1 MDSSLCGPSSAAKGL
16 ANHLNQDRSRQQ
28 DRFVQGGKPSEV
40 TNHAHVSDLGHHA
53 NQHGLLQSFRVGPRF
68 HQSPLAHAK
77 ATQGFHEFQTGP
89 DPLFHGPQPDNL
101 HHAVPG
107 VPLGAGPAYHH
118 QQPANMMGAH
128 DVQGR
133 QWVDSFQAMNLG
145 SGHGATMAPQPQT
158 PQQMQPGPQMQTSP
172 PVQHAMNIPITPF
185 MAASPNFLMQQKMW
199 DAHMANEAAM
209 HGGLAPAQTNRTAA
223 AQQQAEDSINDEEF
237 AKAMD
242 EWIAANPIEETPAA
256 APAPEVRSES
266 PARETTAHSP
276 NDDTELAR
284 VAQQLVD
291 SVASDESEK
300 FRNSNFL
307 SLMRKIAAKEVVIQ
321 DSNLVDANRD
331 GEQPAASSSDK
342 GKETANYSS

>member
-1 MDSSLCGPSSAAKGL
+1 M
-16 ANHLNQDRSRQQ
+16 R
-28 DRFVQGGKPSEV
+28 
-40 TNHAHVSDLGHHA
+40 
-53 NQHGLLQSFRVGPRF
+53 
-68 HQSPLAHAK
+68 
-77 ATQGFHEFQTGP
+77 
-89 DPLFHGPQPDNL
+89 
-101 HHAVPG
+101 
-107 VPLGAGPAYHH
+107 
-118 QQPANMMGAH
+118 GAH
-128 DVQGR
+128 DAQGR

-145 SGHGATMAPQPQT
+145 PGPSTAMAPHPQNA
-158 PQQMQPGPQMQTSP
+158 QQMRPGPQMQPGHQLQAPS

-209 HGGLAPAQTNRTAA
+209 HGGLA
-223 AQQQAEDSINDEEF
+223 QQQTEESINDEEF

-242 EWIAANPIEETPAA
+242 QWIAANPMEETAA
-256 APAPEVRSES
+256 PTPAPEVRSES
-266 PARETTAHSP
+266 PARETAAHSP
-276 NDDTELAR
+276 EDDTELAR

-331 GEQPAASSSDK
+331 SELPAASSSDK
-342 GKETANYSS
+342 GKETETATYHH

>member
-1 MDSSLCGPSSAAKGL
+1 MDSSLCGPSNAAKGL

-28 DRFVQGGKPSEV
+28 DRYVQGSKPGE
-40 TNHAHVSDLGHHA
+40 
-53 NQHGLLQSFRVGPRF
+53 SFRVGPGF
-68 HQSPLAHAK
+68 HQSPRAHAK
-77 ATQGFHEFQTGP
+77 ATQNFHDFQTGP
-89 DPLFHGPQPDNL
+89 DPLSLNRIRPDDL
-101 HHAVPG
+101 RAG
-107 VPLGAGPAYHH
+107 VIGHPPGAGPAFH
-118 QQPANMMGAH
+118 QPVNMRGAH
-128 DVQGR
+128 IAQGR
-133 QWVDSFQAMNLG
+133 QWVDSFQAMHLG
-145 SGHGATMAPQPQT
+145 SGPSTAMAPHQQT
-158 PQQMQPGPQMQTSP
+158 PQQMQSGHQLQGSP

-185 MAASPNFLMQQKMW
+185 MAASPNFLVQQKMW

-209 HGGLAPAQTNRTAA
+209 HGGLPNQMNRSAT
-223 AQQQAEDSINDEEF
+223 AQQQTGESINDEEF

-256 APAPEVRSES
+256 VPAPEVRSES
-266 PARETTAHSP
+266 PARETTAHNP

-331 GEQPAASSSDK
+331 SEQPAASSSDK
-342 GKETANYSS
+342 GKETADFSY